1 MTLSAAERTAIDQ
14 LGEEMPAAVRA
25 WLETAEATDP
35 KRPLN
40 LGTALYLA
48 GSDDLAAPHLRRAL
62 LLDPA
67 SARAAGVLV
76 ATRWPADP
84 RALVSLVLE
93 IAGTPTA
100 LAMLGRNLIRRGHLA
115 DGIAALERALAG
127 APREM
132 DWIETTAAAEWHLHL
147 GERAIARLAAS
158 GDDLHLA
165 IAYRMAYRNAR
176 DLPREAS
183 PTIES
188 TLRALR
194 ARLMRTPSPVQEIFA
209 TQLEVLMDPVEE
221 RRYPAFIRA
230 VPALLADPDL
240 AAIAGRISRAHGG
253 SAPWCAEPPS
263 TAGLP
268 RAVRVRRLA
277 RPAAGDG
284 PALPDD
290 DAIRRASTAHR
301 FRDVDLLS
309 GEWLL
314 ILPGGESIAE
324 TWFHVPGQNRS
335 AYIERTWTDGISY
348 RASGPRLRI
357 DRPAVLI
364 GGADNYYHWMIDFLP
379 RLLCALATPSLAGRR
394 LVVAA
399 QRTAFE
405 QETIDL
411 VDTPAERLVSVPYP
425 AVVECADLVT
435 LDFGA
440 RPTAVTGMPVMFRGA
455 TPLPV
460 LSALRSRLLSALRI
474 APRPNAAGGRRLFVV
489 RRDVQ
494 RPRLINEAEIADT
507 LAGLGFEA
515 VALSGQSVAAQA
527 ALFAE
532 AEIIVGAHGA
542 GLTNALFA
550 PNGAALLELHGVS
563 ERPDFFERIA
573 AAVGLRH
580 AAVPAARTLIG
591 DEKRFWHRFAT
602 DPARVR
608 AAAVALLDGSRPCPR
623 G

>member
-1 MTLSAAERTAIDQ
+1 
-14 LGEEMPAAVRA
+14 
-25 WLETAEATDP
+25 
-35 KRPLN
+35 
-40 LGTALYLA
+40 
-48 GSDDLAAPHLRRAL
+48 
-62 LLDPA
+62 
-67 SARAAGVLV
+67 
-76 ATRWPADP
+76 
-84 RALVSLVLE
+84 
-93 IAGTPTA
+93 
-100 LAMLGRNLIRRGHLA
+100 
-115 DGIAALERALAG
+115 
-127 APREM
+127 
-132 DWIETTAAAEWHLHL
+132 
-147 GERAIARLAAS
+147 
-158 GDDLHLA
+158 
-165 IAYRMAYRNAR
+165 
-176 DLPREAS
+176 
-183 PTIES
+183 
-188 TLRALR
+188 
-194 ARLMRTPSPVQEIFA
+194 
-209 TQLEVLMDPVEE
+209 
-221 RRYPAFIRA
+221 
-230 VPALLADPDL
+230 
-240 AAIAGRISRAHGG
+240 
-253 SAPWCAEPPS
+253 
-263 TAGLP
+263 
-268 RAVRVRRLA
+268 
-277 RPAAGDG
+277 
-284 PALPDD
+284 
-290 DAIRRASTAHR
+290 
-301 FRDVDLLS
+301 
-309 GEWLL
+309 
-314 ILPGGESIAE
+314 
-324 TWFHVPGQNRS
+324 
-335 AYIERTWTDGISY
+335 
-348 RASGPRLRI
+348 
-357 DRPAVLI
+357 
-364 GGADNYYHWMIDFLP
+364 MIDFLP

-563 ERPDFFERIA
+563 ERPDFFERI
-573 AAVGLRH
+573 
-580 AAVPAARTLIG
+580 G

-602 DPARVR
+602 DPARVH